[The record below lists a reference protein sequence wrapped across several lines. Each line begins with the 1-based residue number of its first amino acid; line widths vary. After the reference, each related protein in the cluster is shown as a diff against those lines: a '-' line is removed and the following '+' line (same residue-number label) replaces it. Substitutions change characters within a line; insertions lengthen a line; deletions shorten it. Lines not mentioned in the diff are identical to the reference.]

1 MLSFWREL
9 FVIKFMSQFKF
20 QIIFLPKFSTIF
32 ICFKLRIIIVGKG
45 GQPPFSNIPPPFLEI
60 QDVPTFYRPIRKT
73 KVLNDSFNWFIYNFY
88 PQSILILEEYLQKW
102 WNANYEKWVSIR
114 QRNIKLLLE
123 TVTYI
128 ATTETAT
135 CIIII
140 KIVMRIMHC
149 RK

>member
-1 MLSFWREL
+1 M

-32 ICFKLRIIIVGKG
+32 ICFKLGITIVGKG
-45 GQPPFSNIPPPFLEI
+45 GQPLFSKIPPFLEI
-60 QDVPTFYRPIRKT
+60 QVVPTFYRPIRKT
-73 KVLNDSFNWFIYNFY
+73 KVLDDSINGFMYNFY

-123 TVTYI
+123 TV
-128 ATTETAT
+128 A
-135 CIIII
+135 
-140 KIVMRIMHC
+140 
-149 RK
+149 